1 MRTLFCAV
9 MLAGL
14 AAVASAANFSGKWAI
29 QSAAGRGGR
38 GGPTIL
44 TLNHAGNE
52 VTGTLT
58 QRTDAGSGSPVG
70 QEIMF
75 GKVEGDTLTFYVWV
89 GGDEP
94 VKQTYRGTLSGD
106 EITFTVT
113 GGRGGGFGGGGMTG
127 GATGGRGGAATG
139 QLPTSS
145 APPAEQ
151 KIVAKR
157 TK

>member
-1 MRTLFCAV
+1 MRTLICAAL
-9 MLAGL
+9 LAGFATSAL
-14 AAVASAANFSGKWAI
+14 AANFSGKWAI
-29 QSAAGRGGR
+29 QNPPGRMGRG

-52 VTGTLT
+52 VTGTIG
-58 QRTDAGSGSPVG
+58 QRADMGSSGSPVG
-70 QEIMF
+70 NEIMF

-94 VKQTYRGTLSGD
+94 VKQFYKGTMSGD

-113 GGRGGGFGGGGMTG
+113 GGRATGFGP
-127 GATGGRGGAATG
+127 
-139 QLPTSS
+139 QSNQ
-145 APPAEQ
+145 PPAPQ
-151 KIVAKR
+151 QLTAKR